1 MLTLPGVPSDAT
13 LAELEALWAEIMEFG
28 GNLEGLNIE
37 QVRARLTEYEA
48 QLLEVVK
55 DEITLQQVAPS
66 GSPRASAGT
75 SSSPDPQRS
84 ASPSPSARS
93 GTSPSPT
100 PQVSSKASP
109 STSPSTSP
117 SPRDEPS
124 PSPSATS

>member
-1 MLTLPGVPSDAT
+1 VLTLPGAPSEAT
-13 LAELEALWAEIMEFG
+13 TAELEALFAEIQEFG
-28 GNLEGLNIE
+28 ANLEGLSIE

-100 PQVSSKASP
+100 PQVSSAASP
-109 STSPSTSP
+109 STSPS
-117 SPRDEPS
+117 DEPS
-124 PSPSATS
+124 PSPSATP